1 MMNNKRRKILFI
13 NGHLN
18 VGGVEK
24 SLVDLLNWIDYSCYD
39 IDLLLLEDKGDY
51 LSQLPSAVN
60 VIYRSTKS
68 VYGPFWW
75 LLQKNLSAKNY
86 ADILFRII
94 MILSEVLS
102 KKCLRFLFPLLHISN
117 NYDVAIAYRPG
128 ICVDMLIYAV
138 KSKRKIAWWHHGE
151 CDYSPLMIEVTNST
165 WKHLDYI
172 VTVSNGC
179 KKMLGS
185 IFSFPVEKIVVI
197 PNLIDIDKI
206 EMKGGNCSPYIDE
219 DAIQIVT
226 VGRLSAEK
234 HIEDVI
240 YAMKKLISDNVLN
253 LKWYI
258 IGDGELYND
267 IKNKIHDLGLE
278 NYIFM
283 LGKKT
288 NPYPYIKYAD
298 ILVHPSYVE
307 SQSITVLEAM
317 ALRTPCIVCR
327 SLGPEEFIKSGI
339 NGILTEKSI
348 DSLVLGIK
356 TVIKSL
362 DHSETMINEALV
374 TVKEQYAPLV
384 IVEKL
389 NNLLYD

>member
-1 MMNNKRRKILFI
+1 M
-13 NGHLN
+13 
-18 VGGVEK
+18 
-24 SLVDLLNWIDYSCYD
+24 
-39 IDLLLLEDKGDY
+39 
-51 LSQLPSAVN
+51 
-60 VIYRSTKS
+60 
-68 VYGPFWW
+68 
-75 LLQKNLSAKNY
+75 
-86 ADILFRII
+86 
-94 MILSEVLS
+94 
-102 KKCLRFLFPLLHISN
+102 
-117 NYDVAIAYRPG
+117 
-128 ICVDMLIYAV
+128 
-138 KSKRKIAWWHHGE
+138 
-151 CDYSPLMIEVTNST
+151 
-165 WKHLDYI
+165 
-172 VTVSNGC
+172 
-179 KKMLGS
+179 
-185 IFSFPVEKIVVI
+185 
-197 PNLIDIDKI
+197 
-206 EMKGGNCSPYIDE
+206 
-219 DAIQIVT
+219 
-226 VGRLSAEK
+226 
-234 HIEDVI
+234 I

>member
-24 SLVDLLNWIDYSCYD
+24 SLVDLLSWIDYSYYD
-39 IDLLLLEDKGDY
+39 IDLLLLEDEGDY
-51 LSQLPSAVN
+51 LNQLPSTVN
-60 VIYRSTKS
+60 VIYRNTKN
-68 VYGPFWW
+68 VYGAFWKI
-75 LLQKNLSAKNY
+75 LQKNLSTKKY
-86 ADILFRII
+86 ADILFRV
-94 MILSEVLS
+94 ILVLSGALS
-102 KKCLRFLFPLLHISN
+102 KKVLRCLFPLLHISN
-117 NYDVAIAYRPG
+117 YYDTAVAYRPG
-128 ICVDMLIYAV
+128 ICVDILVYVV

-151 CDYSPLMIEVTNST
+151 CNYSLQMIEAANSS
-165 WKHLDYI
+165 WKYLDYI
-172 VTVSNGC
+172 VTVSDGC
-179 KKMLGS
+179 KKMLGN
-185 IFSFPVEKIVVI
+185 IFSFPIEKIVVI
-197 PNLIDIDKI
+197 PNFIDIEKI
-206 EMKGGNCSPYIDE
+206 EVSAGISSPYVDG
-219 DAIQIVT
+219 DAIKIVT
-226 VGRLSAEK
+226 VGRLSVEK

-240 YAMKKLISDNVLN
+240 YTMKELLSDNVSN

-267 IKNKIHDLGLE
+267 IKNEIHNLGLE
-278 NYIFM
+278 DYIFM

-307 SQSITVLEAM
+307 SQCITVLEAM
-317 ALRTPCIVCR
+317 ALKTPCVVCR
-327 SLGPEEFIKSGI
+327 SLGPEGFIKPGI

-348 DSLVLGIK
+348 DDLVLGIK

-362 DHSETMINEALV
+362 GHSETMINEALV
-374 TVKEQYAPLV
+374 TVKEQYAPSV

-389 NNLLYD
+389 NKLLYE

>member
-1 MMNNKRRKILFI
+1 
-13 NGHLN
+13 
-18 VGGVEK
+18 
-24 SLVDLLNWIDYSCYD
+24 
-39 IDLLLLEDKGDY
+39 
-51 LSQLPSAVN
+51 
-60 VIYRSTKS
+60 
-68 VYGPFWW
+68 
-75 LLQKNLSAKNY
+75 
-86 ADILFRII
+86 
-94 MILSEVLS
+94 
-102 KKCLRFLFPLLHISN
+102 
-117 NYDVAIAYRPG
+117 
-128 ICVDMLIYAV
+128 
-138 KSKRKIAWWHHGE
+138 
-151 CDYSPLMIEVTNST
+151 MIEATNST

-185 IFSFPVEKIVVI
+185 IFSFPVEKIIVI

-206 EMKGGNCSPYIDE
+206 EVRGGSCSPYIDE
-219 DAIQIVT
+219 DAIKIVT

-240 YAMKKLISDNVLN
+240 YAMKKLISDNVSN

-267 IKNKIHDLGLE
+267 IKNKIYDLGLE
-278 NYIFM
+278 DYIFM

-298 ILVHPSYVE
+298 MLVHPSYVE

-317 ALRTPCIVCR
+317 ALRTPCIVYR

-339 NGILTEKSI
+339 NGVLTEKSI

-384 IVEKL
+384 VVEKF